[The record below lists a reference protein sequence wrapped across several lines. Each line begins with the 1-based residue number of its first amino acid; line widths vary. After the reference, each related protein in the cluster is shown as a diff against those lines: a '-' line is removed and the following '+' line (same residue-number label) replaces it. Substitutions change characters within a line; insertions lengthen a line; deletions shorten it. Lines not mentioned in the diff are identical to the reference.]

1 MLPAGQC
8 FLKLQLMRL
17 SFDTTYLLIFRLAG
31 PVHAGSMLP
40 AGVSLLKPRGI
51 LTCDPVIVKR
61 KPYPP

>member
-31 PVHAGSMLP
+31 PVHAGFVLP
-40 AGVSLLKPRGI
+40 AGGSFLKPRGI
-51 LTCDPVIVKR
+51 LTRDPLIVKR
-61 KPYPP
+61 ETYLP